1 MGLQPHQQRVASEL
15 NELSEKIARLECF
28 ASGKAFDQLD
38 KIDQGL
44 LLAQCDAMRAYATI
58 LGLRVLR
65 FK

>member
-1 MGLQPHQQRVASEL
+1 MEDYQRRVAVEL
-15 NELSEKIARLECF
+15 NELNEKIRRLEVF
-28 ASGKAFDQLD
+28 AGGSAFDALD
-38 KIDQGL
+38 KFDQGL

>member
-1 MGLQPHQQRVASEL
+1 MELQPYQQRVANEL

-28 ASGKAFDQLD
+28 ANGKGFEQLD

-65 FK
+65 F